1 MIEKRLLLRV
11 IIKLCIASSIIGIA
25 YIFIAGFFESSELTD
40 KPQYTFS
47 VSSLKNNSHAYFKT
61 DRRELLIIKSNGA
74 YTVFWAHDPLYG
86 CKLEFIDSIIKPVCI
101 DIEYGLDGFNS
112 KTNQKLDSPEY
123 NITADYELVV
133 FP

>member
-11 IIKLCIASSIIGIA
+11 TIKLCIAATAIGIV
-25 YIFIAGFFESSELTD
+25 YIFIAGFFESSEFKD

-47 VSSLKNNSHAYFKT
+47 VSSLKNNSHVYFKT
-61 DRRELLIIKSNGA
+61 DRRELLVIKSNDA
-74 YTVFWAHDPLYG
+74 YSVFWAHDPLYG
-86 CKLEFIDSIIKPVCI
+86 CRLEFIDTIIKPVCI
-101 DIEYGLDGFNS
+101 DIEYGLDGVSS
-112 KTNQKLDSPEY
+112 KTNQTLDSPEY